1 MKKVITFVVIL
12 ISVTFIY
19 LAINMIVEI
28 DKQKNAWKVQITN
41 EYINIRKESNT
52 YSTIIG
58 QVKKGETYNV
68 LKMTKDDNY
77 YWYYIEIDNFKKG
90 WVASNKTYSYLID
103 INNPNDLKNP
113 IVKYYEEVYH
123 ANDINSITYEHL
135 TIEDDSDVTI
145 TSKIVYEEENNQY
158 WITYI
163 VTDSYNNKTE
173 KTQKIEFKEKP
184 TNIEKLQ
191 K

>member
-1 MKKVITFVVIL
+1 
-12 ISVTFIY
+12 
-19 LAINMIVEI
+19 MIVEI

-52 YSTIIG
+52 YSTVIG

-90 WVASNKTYSYLID
+90 WIASNKTYSYLID

-113 IVKYYEEVYH
+113 IVKYYEEIYY
-123 ANDINSITYEHL
+123 ANDINSISYEHL

-173 KTQKIEFKEKP
+173 KTQKIEFKDKP
-184 TNIEKLQ
+184 TDVEKLQ
-191 K
+191 KIKDSLTYLFILLFCFLF